1 MKQSRGEKIFNV
13 FNYILLGILGFCTL
27 YPFLNVLT
35 MSLTSDAD
43 IAKVGLKIIPTNP
56 DFSGYRK
63 IFQNRYLLTGYKNTI
78 IRTILGTSINV
89 TLSAMLA
96 YPLSKKYLPNR
107 NFWISIIVFTM
118 FFSGGLI
125 PSYLLIQRL
134 KLNNTIWALVL
145 PGAINTFNMI
155 IIRNYFMSLPEELE
169 DSAKID
175 GANDIIILFT
185 IILPISTPIIATVA
199 LWSAVGHWNA
209 WFDALIYITNEELI
223 VLQVVLRKMIV
234 EGSMQ
239 YLETTGSGQVS
250 EIGFQPTPEIIKS
263 AAIIVSSIPIIMFY
277 PFVQKYFIQGIM
289 IGSLKG

>member
-35 MSLTSDAD
+35 MSLTSAAD

-155 IIRNYFMSLPEELE
+155 IVRNYFMSLPEELE

-209 WFDALIYITNEELI
+209 WFDALIYITKEELI

-263 AAIIVSSIPIIMFY
+263 AAIIVSSIPIIIFY

>member
-35 MSLTSDAD
+35 MSLTSAAD

-107 NFWISIIVFTM
+107 K
-118 FFSGGLI
+118 
-125 PSYLLIQRL
+125 YLSCH
-134 KLNNTIWALVL
+134 V
-145 PGAINTFNMI
+145 
-155 IIRNYFMSLPEELE
+155 
-169 DSAKID
+169 
-175 GANDIIILFT
+175 
-185 IILPISTPIIATVA
+185 
-199 LWSAVGHWNA
+199 
-209 WFDALIYITNEELI
+209 
-223 VLQVVLRKMIV
+223 
-234 EGSMQ
+234 
-239 YLETTGSGQVS
+239 
-250 EIGFQPTPEIIKS
+250 
-263 AAIIVSSIPIIMFY
+263 
-277 PFVQKYFIQGIM
+277 
-289 IGSLKG
+289 

>member
-1 MKQSRGEKIFNV
+1 
-13 FNYILLGILGFCTL
+13 
-27 YPFLNVLT
+27 
-35 MSLTSDAD
+35 
-43 IAKVGLKIIPTNP
+43 
-56 DFSGYRK
+56 
-63 IFQNRYLLTGYKNTI
+63 
-78 IRTILGTSINV
+78 
-89 TLSAMLA
+89 
-96 YPLSKKYLPNR
+96 
-107 NFWISIIVFTM
+107 M

-125 PSYLLIQRL
+125 PSYLLIQKL

-145 PGAINTFNMI
+145 PSAINTFNMI
-155 IIRNYFMSLPEELE
+155 IVRNYFMSLPEELE

-209 WFDALIYITNEELI
+209 WFDALIYITKEELI